1 MNLFMNLSRPR
12 LRALLD
18 PFAKITGAR
27 QAWKVMYPL
36 REVLFL
42 VWCPARLRAATIT
55 TTSARRHSTLNRFA
69 IARRGGA
76 VPTSRAEGRRDN
88 R

>member
-1 MNLFMNLSRPR
+1 MNLFMNLSRLRCALR

-18 PFAKITGAR
+18 PFAKIKDAR

-42 VWCPARLRAATIT
+42 VCG
-55 TTSARRHSTLNRFA
+55 SS
-69 IARRGGA
+69 
-76 VPTSRAEGRRDN
+76 GRQA
-88 R
+88 